1 MSTSIS
7 GEIYSQLVIDRE
19 TAMNTLWETSK
30 TPPVGDK
37 VDRQVVD
44 DGRI

>member
-1 MSTSIS
+1 
-7 GEIYSQLVIDRE
+7 
-19 TAMNTLWETSK
+19 MNTLWETSNRETSK

>member
-1 MSTSIS
+1 
-7 GEIYSQLVIDRE
+7 
-19 TAMNTLWETSK
+19 MNTLWETSK